1 MTVAYID
8 TSWLVER
15 RSGVQGGRALPRN
28 HAAFVT
34 SVMTKVEVARTMR
47 RDEVATDLD
56 QGVKESLLGIDSVPV
71 SDLVVATACRLP
83 VRHLRSLDAIH
94 VASAVITRC
103 DVVLTRDR
111 QMARAC
117 EELGLHVASA

>member
-15 RSGVQGGRALPRN
+15 RSGLQGGRSLPRD

-47 RDEVATDLD
+47 RDAVASNVD
-56 QGVKESLLGIDSVPV
+56 QEVKESLLGIDAVPV
-71 SDLVVATACRLP
+71 SDLVVATAYRLP
-83 VRHLRSLDAIH
+83 VRHLKALDAIH
-94 VASAVITRC
+94 VASALITRC

-117 EELGLHVASA
+117 EELGLQVA